1 MFRKQDFKKLD
12 LLGSGK
18 KHTKIYKVEHIT
30 TGQIFALKEIE
41 AKSLDKLNEYKEE
54 AVQLS
59 KVQNL
64 SNIIKFYGYFFCE
77 TSYNTFRLGIVT
89 EYMDNTLNLENL
101 YRKRKKTGQYWTD
114 KELVTFTFS
123 LIATCSSLQQK
134 GICHRD
140 IKPANLFMLQND
152 EAKLIDFGESKDYF
166 FDPNNENRPSYTMA
180 TIRGTPQYLSPILW
194 RAHVIEGN
202 SRYAQHNIYKS
213 DVFSTG
219 LVIAQLA
226 LLREVTGFNNKT
238 ETVDGEE
245 LIKQCLNEIEKIYGQ
260 DFASILAL
268 MLIFEE
274 ANRPSFVE
282 LEYFLLEFETREREN
297 DMSTQSAST
306 SHSRSKTKSNTN
318 TSYDHPVTNAANELI
333 KFYNKH
339 YNTFNKKVLESFVTE
354 PGATKKTMYGT
365 ERGSLNSSGLV
376 HQLTKTERDGLNA
389 SYQSTQMNKQLTEVF
404 LDDEKRAYDPKVYW
418 FEYGGRSFARFDFIK
433 NKWKFLGKLEDEEFP
448 MHFSTIYA
456 TKRQSYYLIGG
467 TGETNVREF
476 SLQAMKFKRKPSMN
490 KVRNFFAS
498 VYTPDNKIYV
508 FGGYNDANKQQMLN
522 CECYD
527 IEAEKWKEIANL
539 NIERSQAAACQM
551 GNDKIYIVG
560 GYNKKIGAL
569 KSIEQY
575 FISTNKIVLINLA
588 LPEGLRRFSLKSF
601 SNEMLI
607 FGGIKQHFESNEI
620 VYRIDA
626 GNGVVEP
633 WGNLSKGGVVDH
645 ETLVDSENTCHLFIE
660 EANGTSPPYHI
671 KYFYGEKLII
681 DP

>member
-18 KHTKIYKVEHIT
+18 KHTKIYKVEHVA

-64 SNIIKFYGYFFCE
+64 PNIIKFYGYFFCE

-114 KELVTFTFS
+114 KELITFTFS

-140 IKPANLFMLQND
+140 IKPANLFMLAND

-166 FDPNNENRPSYTMA
+166 FDPNNDNRPSYTMA

-245 LIKQCLNEIEKIYGQ
+245 LIKQCLAEIEKVYGQ

-282 LEYFLLEFETREREN
+282 LEYFLLEFETREN
-297 DMSTQSAST
+297 DMSTQSGST
-306 SHSRSKTKSNTN
+306 SHSRSKTKTN
-318 TSYDHPVTNAANELI
+318 NSQDQVIIGSSNELI
-333 KFYNKH
+333 KFYNKTF
-339 YNTFNKKVLESFVTE
+339 NTFNKKMMESFVTE
-354 PGATKKTMYGT
+354 PGVPKKTSNFYGT
-365 ERGSLNSSGLV
+365 DRGSLTSSGLV
-376 HQLTKTERDGLNA
+376 QHFKTERDNLNV
-389 SYQSTQMNKQLTEVF
+389 SYQSTQMNKQVTEVF
-404 LDDEKRAYDPKVYW
+404 LDDEKRAYDPKVFW
-418 FEYGGRSFARFDFIK
+418 FEYGGKSFAKFDFGK
-433 NKWKFLGKLEDEEFP
+433 NKWKIVGKLDDEEFP
-448 MHFSTIYA
+448 MHFATIFA
-456 TKRQSYYLIGG
+456 SKKQSYYLIGG
-467 TGETNVREF
+467 TSETNVREF
-476 SLQAMKFKRKPSMN
+476 SLQAMKFKKKPNMN
-490 KVRNFFAS
+490 KARNFFAS
-498 VYTPDNKIYV
+498 VYTPSDNKIYV
-508 FGGYNDANKQQMLN
+508 FGGYNDHNKQQTLN
-522 CECYD
+522 CECFD
-527 IEAEKWKEIANL
+527 VEAEKWREIANL
-539 NIERSQAAACQM
+539 NIERSQASACLV

-575 FISTNKIVLINLA
+575 TIQTNKMTLINLT

-607 FGGIKQHFESNEI
+607 FGGIKQHFEGNEV
-620 VYRIDA
+620 VYRVDIK
-626 GNGVVEP
+626 NNLIEP
-633 WGNLSKGGVVDH
+633 WGSLSKGGVVDH
-645 ETLVDSENTCHLFIE
+645 ETLVDSENICHLFIE

-681 DP
+681 DG